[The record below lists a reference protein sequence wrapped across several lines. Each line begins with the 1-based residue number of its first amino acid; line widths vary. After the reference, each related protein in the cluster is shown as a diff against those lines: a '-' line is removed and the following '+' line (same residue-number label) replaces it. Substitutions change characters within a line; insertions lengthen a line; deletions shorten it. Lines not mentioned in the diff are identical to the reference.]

1 MASQLIQNSLS
12 HLKTHFGYDSFRE
25 NQSEIIEHVLNKN
38 DALVVMPTGGG
49 KSMCFQLPALEFN
62 GVTLVISPLIA
73 LMKDQVDGLKS
84 NGIAA
89 EFFNSTQ
96 TPETQLDIKSKVANK
111 ELKLLYTAPE
121 SLAGLQEILSES
133 YISCVAVDEAHCI
146 SSWGHDFRPS
156 YQQLGFLKKSLPNTP
171 VLALT
176 ATADKTTRKDI
187 LKQLS
192 IPKAKVFLSS
202 FDRENIFLEVRGADQ
217 RLKQIENFLLRRKDE
232 AGIVYC
238 LSRKSTEKL
247 AADLSKKGFK
257 AKAYHAGLAP
267 ELRSRIQEEFVYD
280 KTQIICATVAF
291 GMGIDKSNVRWVIHY
306 NMPKNIEGYYQ
317 EIGRAGRDGLKAN
330 ALMFHSYADVI
341 QYKRFIED
349 GKNKE
354 VQDAKLERMKQF
366 AEATSCRRRVLLGYF
381 GEHLTEN
388 CGFCDVCKNP
398 PRFIDAKVIGQ
409 KALSAVARVK
419 QKEPIGVVIDILRG
433 AKNATIYDKG
443 YQELKTYGIGS
454 DISWK
459 DWQHYILQLINL
471 GYIEIAF
478 HRKNALEFTPL
489 AKKVLFEDTEVW
501 LTKPKLEQV
510 RDVETRTTKKTSNL
524 YNQLKEL
531 RMKISIEENIPPYL
545 IFNDATLKEI
555 EKNRPQSESDFKSIS
570 GINSLKAEKYA
581 DDYIKIIKLFNT
593 KKRKKKTSNYEETYQ
608 LYQGGKSIEEIAEER
623 HIKSTTVI
631 SHLCTLVSKG
641 KKIDVSELVSNSEVK
656 QVEGIL
662 KKVDY
667 EGALKPIFEALNDKM
682 SYEKIK
688 LALAVLK
695 KY

>member
-1 MASQLIQNSLS
+1 MTSQLIQNSLS
-12 HLKTHFGYDSFRE
+12 HLKTYFGYDSFRK

-49 KSMCFQLPALEFN
+49 KSMCFQLPALEFE

-73 LMKDQVDGLKS
+73 LMKDQVDGLRS
-84 NGIAA
+84 NGIEA

-96 TPETQLDIKSKVANK
+96 TPETQQDIKSRVAK
-111 ELKLLYTAPE
+111 KDLKLLYTAPE
-121 SLAGLQEILSES
+121 SLSGLQEILNEN

-202 FDRENIFLEVRGADQ
+202 FDRENIFLEVRTANQ

-232 AGIVYC
+232 AGIIYS

-247 AADLSKKGFK
+247 AKDLTQKGFK
-257 AKAYHAGLAP
+257 AKAYHAGLDADK
-267 ELRSRIQEEFVYD
+267 RTKIQEEFVYD

-317 EIGRAGRDGLKAN
+317 EIGRSGRDGLTAN

-341 QYKRFIED
+341 QYKRFNENSNNQD
-349 GKNKE
+349 

-366 AEATSCRRRVLLGYF
+366 AEATSCRRRILLGYF

-398 PRFIDAKVIGQ
+398 PRFIDAKVIAQ

-419 QKEPIGVVIDILRG
+419 QEEPIGIIIDILRG
-433 AKNATIYDKG
+433 AKNAGIYDKG

-489 AKKVLFEDTEVW
+489 AKQVLFEGEQVW
-501 LTKPKLEQV
+501 LTKPKTEQTGGT
-510 RDVETRTTKKTSNL
+510 ETKKVSKTSNL
-524 YNQLKEL
+524 FNQLKQL
-531 RMKISIEENIPPYL
+531 RMQISVEENIPPYL
-545 IFNDATLKEI
+545 VFNDATLKEI
-555 EKNRPQSESDFKSIS
+555 EKERPQSEDEFKSIS
-570 GINSLKAEKYA
+570 GVNSLKAEKYA
-581 DDYIKIIKLFNT
+581 DEFIDVIKLFNT
-593 KKRKKKTSNYEETYQ
+593 KKRKKKTSTYEDTYRF
-608 LYQGGKSIEEIAEER
+608 YKNGKSIEDIAQAR
-623 HIKSTTVI
+623 HLKTTTII
-631 SHLCTLVSKG
+631 SHLCKLYAEG
-641 KKIDVSELVSNSEVK
+641 KPIKLGEYISDSEIKEVEN
-656 QVEGIL
+656 VL
-662 KKVDY
+662 KNVDY
-667 EGALKPIFEALNDKM
+667 EGALKPIFEAMDEKM
-682 SYEKIK
+682 SYGKIRIAIAILEK
-688 LALAVLK
+688 
-695 KY
+695 

>member
-1 MASQLIQNSLS
+1 MASQLIQNSLL
-12 HLKTHFGYDSFRE
+12 HLKTYFGYDSFRE
-25 NQSEIIEHVLNKN
+25 NQSEIVEHVLNKK

-49 KSMCFQLPALEFN
+49 KSMCFQLPALEFD

-89 EFFNSTQ
+89 EFYNSTQ
-96 TPETQLDIKSKVANK
+96 TSEAQLDIKSKVASK

-121 SLAGLQEILSES
+121 SLSGLQEILNER

-187 LKQLS
+187 LKQLNIS
-192 IPKAKVFLSS
+192 KAKVFLSS
-202 FDRENIFLEVRGADQ
+202 FDRENIFLEVRVADQ

-247 AADLSKKGFK
+247 AADLTKKGFK
-257 AKAYHAGLAP
+257 AKAYHAGLDS
-267 ELRSRIQEEFVYD
+267 ELRSKIQEEFVYD

-291 GMGIDKSNVRWVIHY
+291 GMGIDKSNVRWVVHY

-381 GEHLTEN
+381 GEHLTKN

-398 PRFIDAKVIGQ
+398 PRFIDAKVIAQ

-419 QKEPIGVVIDILRG
+419 QTEPIGVIIDILRG
-433 AKNATIYDKG
+433 AKNAAIYDKG
-443 YQELKTYGIGS
+443 YQELKTYGIGTN
-454 DISWK
+454 ISWK

-489 AKKVLFEDTEVW
+489 AKKVLFDDEQVW
-501 LTKPKLEQV
+501 LTKPKLEQA
-510 RDVETRTTKKTSNL
+510 RAVETKKTPKTSTL
-524 YNQLKEL
+524 FNQLKQL
-531 RMKISIEENIPPYL
+531 RMEISVEENIPPYL
-545 IFNDATLKEI
+545 VFNDATLKEI
-555 EKNRPQSESDFKSIS
+555 ERNRPQSETEFKSIS
-570 GINSLKAEKYA
+570 GVNTLKAEKYA
-581 DDYIKIIKLFNT
+581 DEFIEVIKSFNT
-593 KKRKKKTSNYEETYQ
+593 KKRKKKTSTYDETYQ
-608 LYQGGKSIEEIAEER
+608 LFVDGNTIDEIAEER
-623 HIKSTTVI
+623 QIQSTTII
-631 SHLCTLVSKG
+631 SHLCKLVSKG
-641 KKIDVSELVSNSEVK
+641 KEIDLSDLVSTSEVRE
-656 QVEGIL
+656 VENIL
-662 KKVDY
+662 KKIDY
-667 EGALKPIFEALNDKM
+667 DGTLKPIFEALEGKM

-688 LALAVLK
+688 LSLAILK
-695 KY
+695 K

>member
-1 MASQLIQNSLS
+1 MASQLIQNSLL
-12 HLKTHFGYDSFRE
+12 HLKTYFGYDSFRE
-25 NQSEIIEHVLNKN
+25 NQSEIVEHVLNKK

-49 KSMCFQLPALEFN
+49 KSMCFQLPALEFD

-89 EFFNSTQ
+89 EFYNSTQ
-96 TPETQLDIKSKVANK
+96 TSETQLDIKSKVASK

-121 SLAGLQEILSES
+121 SLSGLQEILNER

-187 LKQLS
+187 LKQLNIS
-192 IPKAKVFLSS
+192 KAKVFLSS
-202 FDRENIFLEVRGADQ
+202 FDRENIFLEVRVADQ

-247 AADLSKKGFK
+247 AADLTKKGFK
-257 AKAYHAGLAP
+257 AKAYHAGLDS
-267 ELRSRIQEEFVYD
+267 ELRSKIQEEFVYD

-291 GMGIDKSNVRWVIHY
+291 GMGIDKSNVRWVVHY

-381 GEHLTEN
+381 GEHLTKN

-398 PRFIDAKVIGQ
+398 PRFIDAKVIAQ

-419 QKEPIGVVIDILRG
+419 QTEPIGVIIDILRG
-433 AKNATIYDKG
+433 AKNAAIYDKG
-443 YQELKTYGIGS
+443 YQELKTYGIGTN
-454 DISWK
+454 ISWK

-489 AKKVLFEDTEVW
+489 AKKVLFDDEQVW
-501 LTKPKLEQV
+501 LTKPKLEQA
-510 RDVETRTTKKTSNL
+510 RAVETKKTPKTSTL
-524 YNQLKEL
+524 FNQLKQL
-531 RMKISIEENIPPYL
+531 RMEISVEENIPPYL
-545 IFNDATLKEI
+545 VFNDATLKEI
-555 EKNRPQSESDFKSIS
+555 ERNRPQSETEFKSIS
-570 GINSLKAEKYA
+570 GVNTLKAEKYA
-581 DDYIKIIKLFNT
+581 DEFIEVIKLFNT
-593 KKRKKKTSNYEETYQ
+593 KKRKKKTSTYDETYQ
-608 LYQGGKSIEEIAEER
+608 LFVDGNTIDEIAEER
-623 HIKSTTVI
+623 QIQSTTII
-631 SHLCTLVSKG
+631 SHLCKLVSKG
-641 KKIDVSELVSNSEVK
+641 KEIDLSDLVSTSEVRE
-656 QVEGIL
+656 VENIL
-662 KKVDY
+662 KKIDY
-667 EGALKPIFEALNDKM
+667 DGTLKPIFEALEGKM

-688 LALAVLK
+688 LSLAILK
-695 KY
+695 K

>member
-1 MASQLIQNSLS
+1 MTSQLIQNSLS
-12 HLKTHFGYDSFRE
+12 HLKTYFGYDSFRK
-25 NQSEIIEHVLNKN
+25 NQSEIIEHVLNKK

-49 KSMCFQLPALEFN
+49 KSMCFQLPALEFE

-84 NGIAA
+84 NGIEA

-96 TPETQLDIKSKVANK
+96 TPETQQEIKSKVANK
-111 ELKLLYTAPE
+111 QLKLLYTAPE
-121 SLAGLQEILSES
+121 SLSGLQEILNEA
-133 YISCVAVDEAHCI
+133 YISCIAVDEAHCI

-156 YQQLGFLKKSLPNTP
+156 YQQLGFLKKSLPNIP
-171 VLALT
+171 VIALT

-202 FDRENIFLEVRGADQ
+202 FDRENIFLEVRTAHQ

-232 AGIVYC
+232 AGIIYS

-247 AADLSKKGFK
+247 AKDLTQKGFK

-267 ELRSRIQEEFVYD
+267 ELRTKIQEEFVYD

-349 GKNKE
+349 GKNQE
-354 VQDAKLERMKQF
+354 VQEAKLERMKQF
-366 AEATSCRRRVLLGYF
+366 AEATSCRRRILLGYF
-381 GEHLTEN
+381 GEHLTDN
-388 CGFCDVCKNP
+388 CGYCDVCKNP
-398 PRFIDAKVIGQ
+398 PRFIDAKVIAQ
-409 KALSAVARVK
+409 KALSAIARVK
-419 QKEPIGVVIDILRG
+419 QKEPIGVIIDILRG
-433 AKNATIYDKG
+433 AKNVVIYDKA
-443 YQELKTYGIGS
+443 YQELKTYGIGTNL
-454 DISWK
+454 SWK

-489 AKKVLFEDTEVW
+489 AKKVLFEAEQVW
-501 LTKPKLEQV
+501 LTKPKAEQPSFV
-510 RDVETRTTKKTSNL
+510 DTKKTSKTSTL
-524 YNQLKEL
+524 FNQLKQL
-531 RMKISIEENIPPYL
+531 RMEISVEENIPPYL
-545 IFNDATLKEI
+545 VFNDATLKEI
-555 EKNRPQSESDFKSIS
+555 EKERPLSKEEFKSIS
-570 GINSLKAEKYA
+570 GVNSLKAEKYA
-581 DDYIKIIKLFNT
+581 DEFIEVIKLFNT
-593 KKRKKKTSNYEETYQ
+593 KKRKKKTSTYEETYQ
-608 LYQGGKSIEEIAEER
+608 LYKDGNSIDEIAEKR
-623 HIKSTTVI
+623 NLKSTTII
-631 SHLCTLVSKG
+631 SHICALVSKG
-641 KKIDVSELVSNSEVK
+641 KPIDLSELVSNSEVK
-656 QVEGIL
+656 EVENIL
-662 KKVDY
+662 KKINY
-667 EGALKPIFEALNDKM
+667 EGALKPVYEALDEKM
-682 SYEKIK
+682 SYEKIR
-688 LALAVLK
+688 LSLAVLK
-695 KY
+695 K

>member
-1 MASQLIQNSLS
+1 MSLELIQNSLS
-12 HLKTHFGYDSFRE
+12 HLKTYFGYDSFRK

-49 KSMCFQLPALEFN
+49 KSMCFQLPALEFK
-62 GVTLVISPLIA
+62 GTTLVISPLIA

-84 NGIAA
+84 NGIEAD
-89 EFFNSTQ
+89 FFNSTQ
-96 TPETQLDIKSKVANK
+96 TPETQQIIKSKVANK

-121 SLAGLQEILSES
+121 SLSGLQEILNEN

-156 YQQLGFLKKSLPNTP
+156 YQQLGFLKRSLPNTP

-202 FDRENIFLEVRGADQ
+202 FDRENIFLEVRSASE
-217 RLKQIENFLLRRKDE
+217 RMKQIENFLLKRKDE
-232 AGIVYC
+232 AGIVYS

-247 AADLSKKGFK
+247 AKDLTQKGFK
-257 AKAYHAGLAP
+257 AKAYHAGLDS
-267 ELRSRIQEEFVYD
+267 ETRSKIQEEFVYD

-306 NMPKNIEGYYQ
+306 NMPKNIESYYQ
-317 EIGRAGRDGLKAN
+317 EIGRSGRDGLTAN

-354 VQDAKLERMKQF
+354 VQEAKLERMKQF
-366 AEATSCRRRVLLGYF
+366 AEATSCRRRILLGYF

-398 PRFIDAKVIGQ
+398 PRFIDAKVIAQ

-419 QKEPIGVVIDILRG
+419 QKEPISVIIDILRG
-433 AKNATIYDKG
+433 AKNAGIYDKG
-443 YQELKTYGIGS
+443 YQELKTFGIGTN
-454 DISWK
+454 ISWK

-489 AKKVLFEDTEVW
+489 AKKVLFENEQVW
-501 LTKPKLEQV
+501 LTKPKADQPGFIES
-510 RDVETRTTKKTSNL
+510 RKTTKTSNL
-524 YNQLKEL
+524 FNQLKQL
-531 RMKISIEENIPPYL
+531 RMEISVEENIPPYL
-545 IFNDATLKEI
+545 VFNDATLKEI
-555 EKNRPQSESDFKSIS
+555 ERERPQSEQEFKSIS
-570 GINSLKAEKYA
+570 GVNSLKAEKYA
-581 DDYIKIIKLFNT
+581 DEFIYVIKLFNK
-593 KKRKKKTSNYEETYQ
+593 KKRKKKVSTYDETYE
-608 LYQGGKSIEEIAEER
+608 LYKGGKSIDEIAKER
-623 HIKSTTVI
+623 NLKSTTIV
-631 SHLCTLVSKG
+631 SHLCTLVAKG
-641 KKIDVSELVSNSEVK
+641 KPLDLSELVSNPELK
-656 QVEGIL
+656 MVENCL
-662 KKVDY
+662 KSITH
-667 EGALKPIFEALNDKM
+667 EGALKPIYEALDEKL
-682 SYEKIK
+682 SYEKIR
-688 LALAVLK
+688 LALAVLEK
-695 KY
+695 

>member
-1 MASQLIQNSLS
+1 MPSSLIQNSLS
-12 HLKTHFGYDSFRE
+12 HLKTYFGYDTFRK

-49 KSMCFQLPALEFN
+49 KSLCYQLPAMQFE

-84 NGIAA
+84 NGIEAD
-89 EFFNSTQ
+89 FFNSTQ
-96 TPETQLDIKSKVANK
+96 SPETQLEIKSKVANK

-121 SLAGLQEILSES
+121 SLSGLQEILSES
-133 YISCVAVDEAHCI
+133 YISCIAVDEAHCI

-187 LKQLS
+187 LKQLNV
-192 IPKAKVFLSS
+192 PNAKVFLSS
-202 FDRENIFLEVRGADQ
+202 FDRKNIFLEVRIADQ
-217 RLKQIENFLLRRKDE
+217 RLKQIENFLLKRKDE
-232 AGIVYC
+232 AGIIYC

-247 AADLSKKGFK
+247 AKDLSKKGFK

-267 ELRSRIQEEFVYD
+267 DQRTKIQEEFVYD

-366 AEATSCRRRVLLGYF
+366 AEATSCRRRILLGYF
-381 GEHLTEN
+381 GEHLTDN

-398 PRFIDAKVIGQ
+398 PRFIDAKVIAQ

-419 QKEPIGVVIDILRG
+419 QQESIGIIIDILRG
-433 AKNATIYDKG
+433 AKNSAIFDKG
-443 YQELKTYGIGS
+443 YQDLKTYGIGNT
-454 DISWK
+454 ISWK

-489 AKKVLFEDTEVW
+489 AKNVLFENEQVW
-501 LTKPKLEQV
+501 LTKPKAEQSSF
-510 RDVETRTTKKTSNL
+510 VESKKATKASNL
-524 YNQLKEL
+524 FNQLKRL
-531 RMKISIEENIPPYL
+531 RMEISVEEDIPPYL
-545 IFNDATLKEI
+545 VFNDATLKEI
-555 EKNRPQSESDFKSIS
+555 EKERPQSEQEFRSIS
-570 GINSLKAEKYA
+570 GVNALKADKYA
-581 DDYIKIIKLFNT
+581 DEFIEVIKLFNK
-593 KKRKKKTSNYEETYQ
+593 KKRKKKQSTYEITYQ
-608 LYQGGKSIEEIAEER
+608 LYKEGSSVTEIAKER
-623 HIKSTTVI
+623 SLTTTTVI
-631 SHLCTLVSKG
+631 SHLCTLVKKG
-641 KKIDVSELVSNSEVK
+641 KSIDLSEHVSNSEIK
-656 QVEGIL
+656 EVEQIL

-667 EGALKPIFEALNDKM
+667 EGALKPIYEALEKKL
-682 SYEKIK
+682 SYEKIR
-688 LALAVLK
+688 LALAVLEK
-695 KY
+695 

>member
-1 MASQLIQNSLS
+1 MSLELIQNSLS
-12 HLKTHFGYDSFRE
+12 HLKTYFGYDSFRK

-49 KSMCFQLPALEFN
+49 KSMCFQLPALEFK
-62 GVTLVISPLIA
+62 GTTLVISPLIA

-84 NGIAA
+84 NGIEAD
-89 EFFNSTQ
+89 FFNSTQ
-96 TPETQLDIKSKVANK
+96 TPETQQIIKSKVANK

-121 SLAGLQEILSES
+121 SLSGLQEILNEN

-156 YQQLGFLKKSLPNTP
+156 YQQLGFLKRSLPNTP

-202 FDRENIFLEVRGADQ
+202 FDRENIFLEVRSASE
-217 RLKQIENFLLRRKDE
+217 RMKQIENFLLKRKDE
-232 AGIVYC
+232 AGIVYS

-247 AADLSKKGFK
+247 AKDLTQKGFK
-257 AKAYHAGLAP
+257 AKAYHAGLDS
-267 ELRSRIQEEFVYD
+267 ETRSKIQEEFVYD

-306 NMPKNIEGYYQ
+306 NMPKNIESYYQ
-317 EIGRAGRDGLKAN
+317 EIGRSGRDGLTAN

-354 VQDAKLERMKQF
+354 VQEAKLERMKQF
-366 AEATSCRRRVLLGYF
+366 AEATSCRRRILLGYF

-398 PRFIDAKVIGQ
+398 PRFIDAKVIAQ

-419 QKEPIGVVIDILRG
+419 QKEPISVIIDILRG
-433 AKNATIYDKG
+433 AKNAGIYDKG
-443 YQELKTYGIGS
+443 YQELKTFGIGTN
-454 DISWK
+454 ISWK

-489 AKKVLFEDTEVW
+489 AKKVLFENEQVW
-501 LTKPKLEQV
+501 LTKPKADQPGFIES
-510 RDVETRTTKKTSNL
+510 RKTTKTSNL
-524 YNQLKEL
+524 FNQLKQL
-531 RMKISIEENIPPYL
+531 RMEISVEENIPPYL
-545 IFNDATLKEI
+545 VFNDATLKEI
-555 EKNRPQSESDFKSIS
+555 ERERPQSEQEFKSIS
-570 GINSLKAEKYA
+570 GVNSLKAEKYA
-581 DDYIKIIKLFNT
+581 DEFIYVIKLFNK
-593 KKRKKKTSNYEETYQ
+593 KKRKKKVSTYDETYE
-608 LYQGGKSIEEIAEER
+608 LYKGGKSIDEIAKER
-623 HIKSTTVI
+623 NLKSTTIV
-631 SHLCTLVSKG
+631 SHLCTLVAKG
-641 KKIDVSELVSNSEVK
+641 KPLDLSELVSNPEVK
-656 QVEGIL
+656 MVENCL
-662 KKVDY
+662 KSITY
-667 EGALKPIFEALNDKM
+667 EGALKPIYEALDEKL
-682 SYEKIK
+682 SYEKIR
-688 LALAVLK
+688 LALAVLEK
-695 KY
+695 

>member
-1 MASQLIQNSLS
+1 MSLELIQNSLS
-12 HLKTHFGYDSFRE
+12 HLKTYFGYDSFRK

-49 KSMCFQLPALEFN
+49 KSMCFQLPALEFK
-62 GVTLVISPLIA
+62 GTTLVISPLIA

-84 NGIAA
+84 NGIEAD
-89 EFFNSTQ
+89 FFNSTQ
-96 TPETQLDIKSKVANK
+96 TPETQQIIKSKVANK

-121 SLAGLQEILSES
+121 SLSGLQEILNEN

-156 YQQLGFLKKSLPNTP
+156 YQQLGFLKRSLPNTP

-202 FDRENIFLEVRGADQ
+202 FDRENIFLEVRSASE
-217 RLKQIENFLLRRKDE
+217 RMKQIENFLLKRKDE
-232 AGIVYC
+232 AGIVYS

-247 AADLSKKGFK
+247 AKDLTQKGFK
-257 AKAYHAGLAP
+257 AKAYHAGLDS
-267 ELRSRIQEEFVYD
+267 ETRSKIQEEFVYD

-306 NMPKNIEGYYQ
+306 NMPKNIESYYQ
-317 EIGRAGRDGLKAN
+317 EIGRSGRDGLTAN

-354 VQDAKLERMKQF
+354 VQEAKLERMKQF
-366 AEATSCRRRVLLGYF
+366 AEATSCRRRILLGYF

-398 PRFIDAKVIGQ
+398 PRFIDAKVIAQ

-419 QKEPIGVVIDILRG
+419 QKEPISVIIDILRG
-433 AKNATIYDKG
+433 AKNAGIYDKG
-443 YQELKTYGIGS
+443 YQELKTFGIGTN
-454 DISWK
+454 ISWK

-489 AKKVLFEDTEVW
+489 AKKVLFENEQVW
-501 LTKPKLEQV
+501 LTKPKADQPGFIESKK
-510 RDVETRTTKKTSNL
+510 TTKTSNL
-524 YNQLKEL
+524 FNQLKQL
-531 RMKISIEENIPPYL
+531 RMEISVEENIPPYL
-545 IFNDATLKEI
+545 VFNDATLKEI
-555 EKNRPQSESDFKSIS
+555 ERERPQSEQEFKSIS
-570 GINSLKAEKYA
+570 GVNSLKAEKYA
-581 DDYIKIIKLFNT
+581 DEFIYVIKLFNK
-593 KKRKKKTSNYEETYQ
+593 KKRKKKVSTYDETYE
-608 LYQGGKSIEEIAEER
+608 LYKGGKSIDEIAKER
-623 HIKSTTVI
+623 NLKSTTIV
-631 SHLCTLVSKG
+631 SHLCTLVAKG
-641 KKIDVSELVSNSEVK
+641 KPLDLSELVSNPEVK
-656 QVEGIL
+656 MVENCL
-662 KKVDY
+662 KSITY
-667 EGALKPIFEALNDKM
+667 EGALKPIYEALDEKL
-682 SYEKIK
+682 SYEKIR
-688 LALAVLK
+688 LALAVLEK
-695 KY
+695 